1 MYGRRQSNGH
11 GGDNKTQLFVR
22 LSEQR
27 MNIRTT
33 KFHLTLKQC
42 NYVSLKIATSV
53 YKHEYYDSKTA
64 ELSKQL
70 VQR

>member
-1 MYGRRQSNGH
+1 MYGGRQSNGH
-11 GGDNKTQLFVR
+11 AGDNKTQLFVR

-42 NYVSLKIATSV
+42 NYASPESEDVK
-53 YKHEYYDSKTA
+53 
-64 ELSKQL
+64 
-70 VQR
+70 

>member
-22 LSEQR
+22 LSERQ

-33 KFHLTLKQC
+33 KFYLTLKQY
-42 NYVSLKIATSV
+42 NYASSKMSNRV
-53 YKHEYYDSKTA
+53 YKHESYDSKTV